1 MKKTLIII
9 VTIFILMGITGCNNT
24 ANNSN
29 GNTGQST
36 DTNEDTAHNESTRED
51 DGKISK
57 KEYKKL
63 IQMQKEYNDK
73 ELYTSIFYDHNK
85 NEIDMI
91 SVGNESDMFRTGA
104 LFYLY
109 DTESN
114 NFYLVDAEVSNS
126 YYVYN
131 ANEDRV
137 YYLDDKEIE
146 KGYHT
151 LSDYNYKPARDG
163 DINSTRLLSGF
174 RDGYNRF
181 IEKYQIDDISEVE
194 YYLEKR
200 LAARLQYGPYA
211 PEGEKQE
218 E

>member
-1 MKKTLIII
+1 MKRILIII
-9 VTIFILMGITGCNNT
+9 FTIFTLMSITGCNNT

-29 GNTGQST
+29 GDTGSSS
-36 DTNEDTAHNESTRED
+36 DTNENTTNSNSTYED
-51 DGKISK
+51 EGKISE

-63 IQMQKEYNDK
+63 IQMQKDYNAK
-73 ELYTSIFYDHNK
+73 ELYTKIEYDHNK

-91 SVGNESDMFRTGA
+91 SVGNSIDMSDSNAFFYFYDVESD
-104 LFYLY
+104 
-109 DTESN
+109 
-114 NFYLVDAEVSNS
+114 NFYLVDAEVDYSW
-126 YYVYN
+126 YVYN
-131 ANEDRV
+131 ANEDKV
-137 YYLDDKEIE
+137 YYRDSKEIE

-151 LSDYNYKPARDG
+151 MSDYIYKPYDK
-163 DINSTRLLSGF
+163 DTYLLGEFQES
-174 RDGYNRF
+174 YNKF
-181 IEKYQIDDISEVE
+181 LEKYQIDDISEVE